1 MDLLRSFKDNC
12 GFGLLASTN
21 NIPTHQNV
29 EDAIV
34 SLERMMHRGAIAA
47 DGKSGDGSGLLF
59 GMPVEFMKKRALEM
73 DVALP
78 DQFAVGMLFMQDESQ
93 KDKIDEIC
101 LANDLKVLMYRDV
114 PIDTNALGEQA
125 LASLPKIVQVFVA
138 PNSIIATKRFDAL
151 LYLSRREIEKEFE
164 DVDGF
169 YIPSFS
175 SGTIS
180 YKGLVMPTHIKE
192 FYRDL
197 ADKDFKVSFALFHQ
211 RFSTNTL
218 PEWRLAQPF
227 RSIAHNGE
235 INSIEANR
243 FNAKAKSSDLNSEI
257 YSKKE
262 LAKILPITGGN
273 RSDSASLD
281 NMFEFLIANGMDFF
295 KAARALIPPPWQNA
309 PHMDSHLRAF
319 YEYMST
325 CFEAWDGPA
334 AVSLTDGRYIGCLI
348 DRNGLRPAKY
358 LITKDDRFIITSEYG
373 VLDIDEDNVIER
385 GRLQSGEMIGVDL
398 KFGKILKNDE
408 INNYLKSTNTYADW
422 LNKNMTYLQEYVE
435 VPFSNTKGYEI
446 TALHAKQRLSNI
458 TQEVIE
464 MVVEP
469 MIKDPKESTGSMGDD
484 TPLAAFSNMQRNFSD
499 YFKQKFAQVTNPPI
513 DPIREKV
520 VMSLNSGFGEI
531 SNILDDNP
539 EHAIRIKAS
548 SPILMEEKLDVLLS
562 FGDPAHPRYKAY
574 YKNKTFSTLFKSD
587 LKGSLD
593 KLAKDV
599 VSSVRDEG
607 IRIIVL
613 TDRCQDDN
621 MKYIP
626 MTMVVGRVNQ
636 ALLDA
641 GLRHLTSTIA
651 VTSEVVD
658 SHTCATMIAY
668 GANAIYPYLLY
679 ATILDISKRK
689 KLTALEQKNSFK
701 NAHQALGGGLLKIM
715 SKMGIATIASYRN
728 SSLFDVMGLSNE
740 IANDCFRDSHLM
752 IPGLGYSDIEERI
765 NRDYTKALEIY
776 HGTKLF
782 PLEIGG
788 FHKYIHDNEHHDY
801 SPAIVN
807 AIHKTSITN
816 DKKDFDAYTALV
828 NNRNLKMIRDFF
840 ELNSDKSAIS
850 IDEVEPIEDIFK
862 RFATAAMS
870 LGSISPEAHEAL
882 GEAMNKIGGQSN
894 CGEGGEAPSRLKSPQ
909 RSKIKQIASGRFGVT
924 PEYLRSAEEI
934 QIKVAQ
940 GAKPGEGGQ
949 LPGHKVSPLI
959 ASLRYTVPGVTLISP
974 PPHHD
979 IYSIEDLAQLIFDM
993 KQINPDAVITVKLVS
1008 TAGVGTIAAGVAK
1021 AYADKIIISGGDG
1034 GTGAAP
1040 LTSIKYAGNP
1050 WELGL
1055 TEAHNALKVNGLR
1068 EFVHLQ
1074 TDGGLKTGLDVIKAA
1089 LLGAES
1095 YAFGTAALTVI
1106 GCRILR
1112 SCHTNK
1118 CTVGVATQDEYL
1130 REHYVGTVDRVI
1142 NFFTLLA
1149 EDVRSIMASL
1159 GYRTMEELIGRS
1171 DLLSVVDDPFAKK
1184 FDFTSVLRRLDGI
1197 DTCQKSSNEPF
1208 DKNEF
1213 EKGILQEVHKIIE
1226 NPGRKIIIKKDIS
1239 NLNRSFGTLISG
1251 EIAKYYGNKGLQE
1264 DSITFK
1270 LNGNA
1275 GQSLGAFLS
1284 SGISIYVNG
1293 AGNDYVAKGMN
1304 GGKIVITPQTQGE
1317 KFSCAGNT
1325 CMYGATGGKLYVAG
1339 SVGERFGVRNSGA
1352 IAVVEGTGDHPCE
1365 YMTGGAVVILGK
1377 TGINFGAGMTGGVA
1391 FIYDREHEFID
1402 NLNQELVAAMR
1413 IDTDESDEEKH
1424 YIKKLLRNYID
1435 ETSSEKAKY
1444 ILENF
1449 RHTVRDFWIVRPK
1462 DMRKMPLNPEE
1473 GD

>member
-1 MDLLRSFKDNC
+1 
-12 GFGLLASTN
+12 
-21 NIPTHQNV
+21 
-29 EDAIV
+29 
-34 SLERMMHRGAIAA
+34 
-47 DGKSGDGSGLLF
+47 
-59 GMPVEFMKKRALEM
+59 
-73 DVALP
+73 
-78 DQFAVGMLFMQDESQ
+78 
-93 KDKIDEIC
+93 
-101 LANDLKVLMYRDV
+101 
-114 PIDTNALGEQA
+114 
-125 LASLPKIVQVFVA
+125 
-138 PNSIIATKRFDAL
+138 
-151 LYLSRREIEKEFE
+151 
-164 DVDGF
+164 
-169 YIPSFS
+169 
-175 SGTIS
+175 
-180 YKGLVMPTHIKE
+180 
-192 FYRDL
+192 
-197 ADKDFKVSFALFHQ
+197 
-211 RFSTNTL
+211 
-218 PEWRLAQPF
+218 
-227 RSIAHNGE
+227 
-235 INSIEANR
+235 
-243 FNAKAKSSDLNSEI
+243 
-257 YSKKE
+257 
-262 LAKILPITGGN
+262 
-273 RSDSASLD
+273 
-281 NMFEFLIANGMDFF
+281 
-295 KAARALIPPPWQNA
+295 
-309 PHMDSHLRAF
+309 
-319 YEYMST
+319 
-325 CFEAWDGPA
+325 
-334 AVSLTDGRYIGCLI
+334 
-348 DRNGLRPAKY
+348 
-358 LITKDDRFIITSEYG
+358 
-373 VLDIDEDNVIER
+373 
-385 GRLQSGEMIGVDL
+385 MIGVDL
-398 KFGKILKNDE
+398 KFGKILKNSE
-408 INNYLKSTNTYADW
+408 INNYLKSTNTYSEW

-435 VPFSNTKGYEI
+435 VPFSDTKGYEI
-446 TALHAKQRLSNI
+446 SALHAKQRLSNI
-458 TQEVIE
+458 TQEIIE

-469 MIKDPKESTGSMGDD
+469 MMKDGKESTGSMGDD

-531 SNILDDNP
+531 SNILDDNA

-562 FGDPAHPRYKAY
+562 FGDPSHPRYKAY
-574 YKNKTFSTLFKSD
+574 YKNKTFSTLFRSD

-593 KLAKDV
+593 KLADEIV
-599 VSSVRDEG
+599 AAVRDEH
-607 IRIIVL
+607 IRVIVL
-613 TDRCQDDN
+613 TDRCKDDN

-668 GANAIYPYLLY
+668 GVNAIYPYLLY

-689 KLTALEQKNSFK
+689 KLTPLEQKNSFK

-728 SSLFDVMGLSNE
+728 SSLFDVMGLSSE
-740 IANDCFRDSHLM
+740 VANDCFRDSHLM
-752 IPGLGYSDIEERI
+752 IPGLGYSDLEDRI
-765 NRDYTKALEIY
+765 NRDYQKALEIY

-807 AIHKTSITN
+807 AIHKASITN
-816 DKKDFDAYTALV
+816 EKEDFTKLTSLV
-828 NNRNLKMIRDFF
+828 NERKFKMIRDFF
-840 ELNSDKSAIS
+840 ELKSDKRAIS

-894 CGEGGEAPSRLKSPQ
+894 CGEGGEAPERLKSPQ

-993 KQINPDAVITVKLVS
+993 KQINPDAIITVKLVS

-1055 TEAHNALKVNGLR
+1055 TEAHNALKLNGLR

-1074 TDGGLKTGLDVIKAA
+1074 TDGGLKSGLDVIKAA

-1130 REHYVGTVDRVI
+1130 REHYVGTVERVI

-1149 EDVRSIMASL
+1149 EDVREIMASL

-1171 DLLSVVDDPFAKK
+1171 DLLSVVDDPFAQK
-1184 FDFTSVLRRLDGI
+1184 FDFSSVLRRLDGI
-1197 DTCQKSSNEPF
+1197 DTCQKESNEPF

-1213 EKGILQEVHKIIE
+1213 EKGILEEVYKIIE
-1226 NPGRKIIIKKDIS
+1226 NPGRRIVVKRDIS

-1251 EIAKYYGNKGLQE
+1251 EIAKYYGNSGLPE

-1270 LNGNA
+1270 LKGSA

-1284 SGISIYVNG
+1284 SGISIYVDG

-1304 GGKIVITPQTQGE
+1304 GGKIVITPKTQGD

-1391 FIYDREHEFID
+1391 FIYDKEHEFID